1 MCGIA
6 GFIGGGP
13 GGRQA
18 QAVLRRMTDAIAHRG
33 PDDDGAWHDEEA
45 GVALGFRRLSIIDL
59 SLAGH
64 QPMASASGRFVT
76 IYNGEIYN
84 YRDLRAELEAAGAAP
99 LWRGHSDT
107 EVMLAAIER
116 WGVVGAIER
125 LNGMFALA
133 VWDRQRRVLTLAR
146 DRLGE
151 KPLYYGRMGG
161 VFLFG
166 SELKALTEHPAF
178 ERVVDREALTQFLR
192 YNYVPVPRSI
202 WRGIF
207 KLPPAHFIEIDA
219 QGRTLAAPAAYWD
232 FGAVASAGAAD
243 PLPDTPALI
252 DDLETLLKDAVLRR
266 MEADVPVGAFLSG
279 GVDSSAIV
287 ALMQAQ
293 SARPVRTFTIGF
305 DDPQYDE
312 ADHARAVAGHLG
324 TDHVTLNVTGRDA
337 LDIVPSLP
345 RMWDEPFSDSSQ
357 IPTHLVSA
365 LTRRSVTVSLS
376 GDGGD
381 ELFGGYN
388 RYVSGLRL
396 WRRAAHLPG
405 PMRRLLARTL
415 QHRFSAGMASAAMR
429 AVPARHRQL
438 GLADRLPK
446 LGQVI
451 AEDSPDAVYRR
462 LVSHMAD
469 PAAIVIGGAEPA
481 GAGPDDPG
489 FADFRQTMM
498 YLDTLTYLP
507 DDILAKVDRASMAV
521 SLEARVP
528 FLDHRLVEF
537 AWRLPM
543 SAKIR
548 AGKGKWILRA
558 LLDRYVP
565 RTLIDRPKMGF
576 AIPIQAW
583 LAGPLRDWAE
593 ALLDESRLRAEGFF
607 EPASVRRLWSEQ
619 LRRGGRHA
627 QLWDLLMF
635 QAWWADQGGGGAAQ
649 SGEVAAP
656 AAVRA

>member
-13 GGRQA
+13 AGRQA
-18 QAVLRRMTDAIAHRG
+18 KAVLRAMTDAIAHRG
-33 PDDDGAWHDEEA
+33 PDDQGAWHDEEA

-59 SLAGH
+59 SMAGH

-76 IYNGEIYN
+76 VYNGEIYN

-99 LWRGHSDT
+99 VWRGHSDT
-107 EVMLAAIER
+107 EVMLAAFER
-116 WGVVGAIER
+116 WGVAGALER

-151 KPLYYGRMGG
+151 KPLYHGRMGET
-161 VFLFG
+161 FLFG
-166 SELKALTEHPAF
+166 SELKALTAHPAF
-178 ERVVDREALTQFLR
+178 ERNLDREALTLYLR
-192 YNYVPVPRSI
+192 YNYVPAPRSI
-202 WRGIF
+202 WRGIS
-207 KLPPAHFIEIDA
+207 KLLPAHYLEIDA
-219 QGRTLAAPAAYWD
+219 HGRALGAPSPYWN
-232 FGAVASAGAAD
+232 FHEVARAGAAE
-243 PLPDTPALI
+243 PLPDTPALV
-252 DDLETLLKDAVLRR
+252 DDLEILLKDAVARR

-279 GVDSSAIV
+279 GVDSSTIV

-293 SARPVRTFTIGF
+293 SERPVRTFTIGF

-312 ADHARAVAGHLG
+312 AAHARAVAAYLG
-324 TDHVTLNVTGRDA
+324 TDHVTLEVTGRDA
-337 LDIVPSLP
+337 LDVVPRLP
-345 RMWDEPFSDSSQ
+345 AMWDEPFSDSSQ

-388 RYVSGLRL
+388 RYISGLRM

-405 PMRRLLARTL
+405 PMRRLLARAL
-415 QHRFSAGMASAAMR
+415 QHRYSAGMAGAMMR
-429 AVPARHRQL
+429 ALPARHRQL

-451 AEDSPDAVYRR
+451 AEGSPDAVYRR
-462 LVSHMAD
+462 LVSHMTD
-469 PAAIVIGGAEPA
+469 PAAMVIGGAEPPGDGG
-481 GAGPDDPG
+481 GAPD
-489 FADFRQTMM
+489 FADFRQKMM
-498 YLDTLTYLP
+498 YVDTLTYLP
-507 DDILAKVDRASMAV
+507 DDILTKVDRASMAV

-528 FLDHRLVEF
+528 FLDHRVVEF

-548 AGKGKWILRA
+548 GGQGKRILRA

-565 RTLIDRPKMGF
+565 RALIERPKMGF
-576 AIPIQAW
+576 AVPVEAW
-583 LAGPLRDWAE
+583 LKGALRDWAE
-593 ALLDESRLRAEGFF
+593 ALLDETRLRSEGFF
-607 EPASVRRLWSEQ
+607 DAAAVRRLWAEQ
-619 LRRGGRHA
+619 LRRGGHHA

-635 QAWWADQGGGGAAQ
+635 QSWWAEHGA
-649 SGEVAAP
+649 SGASASGAP
-656 AAVRA
+656 SERAAVGA